1 MRGLIAAPRRFFI
14 VGFALMACLGNSNA
28 VATITDIGTE
38 GWYTWR
44 VAATDS
50 APDWCCYEWN
60 GGVAKNKSC
69 DLEGKQSTFNAHSD
83 VVDFVEHMQVYVL
96 LDGGTVQK
104 LRTVSAQCPIRARTE
119 ITDLGIADVDESVD
133 WLGNLISPRSNLSTQ
148 ALAAIS
154 VHEGEKSSNV
164 LIEVSRHDAEIDNRK
179 DSVFWMSQ
187 VRANDT
193 ASELKQLMFNDSN
206 PELREHVAFSISQSI
221 LPDRA
226 DALVQLG
233 RNDKNSDVRSKA
245 WFWLAQTGVA
255 ESDIEI
261 QKALRDESNQDVRD
275 ELVFALSQLPDDRAF
290 KALIAVIEDRK
301 MSDDDREQALFWLA
315 QSDSDLAFE
324 YLNELISRR

>member
-28 VATITDIGTE
+28 AAAITDIGTE

-44 VAATDS
+44 VAATEN

-60 GGVAKNKSC
+60 RGVAKNKSC
-69 DLEGKQSTFNAHSD
+69 DLDGEQGTFNSHSD
-83 VVDFVEHMQVYVL
+83 LADYVEQMQVYVL

-104 LRTVSAQCPIRARTE
+104 LRAVSAQCPVRARTE
-119 ITDLGIADVDESVD
+119 ITDLGIVDADESVD
-133 WLGNLISPRSNLSTQ
+133 WLEKLISPRSNLSAHAMAT
-148 ALAAIS
+148 IS
-154 VHEGEKSSNV
+154 VHEGQKSSDV
-164 LIEVSRHDAEIDNRK
+164 LIEVSRHDAELDNRK

-261 QKALRDESNQDVRD
+261 QKALRDERNQGVRD